1 MKVFNADV
9 LNDMLVSAAA
19 DDEQR
24 ALSPQVCER
33 ATPQD
38 RAVEGYTIRT
48 DRTILGVYQ
57 YNPPDPSPQRAPR
70 TGNLDDSAASRR
82 GRSPTRGPSRT
93 TSGASNAVCLDQ
105 RSAI

>member
-48 DRTILGVYQ
+48 DRTILGV
-57 YNPPDPSPQRAPR
+57 
-70 TGNLDDSAASRR
+70 
-82 GRSPTRGPSRT
+82 
-93 TSGASNAVCLDQ
+93 
-105 RSAI
+105 